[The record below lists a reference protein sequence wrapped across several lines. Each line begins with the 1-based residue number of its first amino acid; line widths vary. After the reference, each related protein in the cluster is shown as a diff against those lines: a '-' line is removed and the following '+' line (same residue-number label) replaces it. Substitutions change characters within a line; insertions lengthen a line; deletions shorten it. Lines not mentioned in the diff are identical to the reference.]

1 MVSEDTTGQRRT
13 AGRVPHFL
21 PGNRL
26 LLASLLLLI
35 LVVWFEPAGFWLA
48 EPDETRYAEIPR
60 EMLASGD
67 FVTPLL
73 NSVPYLE
80 KPPLFYWA
88 NAASL
93 RMFGESP
100 WAARLPARLAALGT
114 TFLIFLAAGRLWGA
128 RSGLAAAI
136 LFLAS
141 PLGFGLSRLNIMDGM
156 LTFFFTATI
165 LAGYSTIRRSEAG
178 KSALLVSSLAGVAAA
193 GGMLTKG
200 LVAVVLPGAILLLW
214 SLATRRARHL
224 RPLLLGPA
232 LPIFLLL
239 AVPWF
244 VVMER
249 RHSGFL
255 EFFFIHEHVVRFSTS
270 VHHRE
275 GPFYYY
281 LPVLVAG
288 FLPGF
293 PFLISALKDSG
304 GWARQRREHAE
315 ELLFLIWFGV
325 VFVFFSVSGS
335 KLVPYV
341 LPAWPALAA
350 LAARAGVI
358 RHGEQERRSAVW
370 LVHAACV
377 TLLVL
382 AAFLHPSV
390 PTWMADYHLL
400 PAALFAAVSLLS
412 TAWLATVLARR
423 RLELALSLLATGWA
437 ALYVSLSTA
446 WPKVPQAV
454 AVHEIARVA
463 KEVASREGATVVS
476 YRDLLRDLPWEL
488 KSPVPI
494 GDYGNGEIRPR
505 LHSLRAVGPRVFWP
519 YPRFWTEWR
528 SGRRF
533 LAVVRDIDVD
543 QFEGAGR
550 FPQILSRGYNRVL
563 LANFPVAAPLEQSAI
578 TSVAF
583 HNRYRGEENTNRVR
597 LKDLPP
603 HVVARAKREKPGEKF
618 VCAFQETEEG
628 AIAYELIT
636 GGRKPVAVA
645 VSDHGGLI
653 SLEEEI
659 SLDRLPDPVWRALH
673 RSFPGSRIELV
684 TREYQRAVG
693 PSVLYEVYVR
703 DAWQRRE
710 ISFESTGRIF
720 QTEIL
725 PSGKPL

>member
-1 MVSEDTTGQRRT
+1 VSEDTAGQQQTG
-13 AGRVPHFL
+13 GRVPYFL

-35 LVVWFEPAGFWLA
+35 LVVWFEPAGSWLA

-67 FVTPLL
+67 FVTPQL
-73 NSVPYLE
+73 NSLPYLE

-93 RMFGESP
+93 KMFGESP

-114 TFLIFLAAGRLWGA
+114 TLLILLAVGRLWGA
-128 RSGLAAAI
+128 RSGLVAAI

-141 PLGFGLSRLNIMDGM
+141 PLGFGLSRLNTIDGL
-156 LTFFFTATI
+156 LTFFFTATVF
-165 LAGYSTIRRSEAG
+165 AGYATIRRSEAG
-178 KSALLVSSLAGVAAA
+178 KNALMLSTLTGVAAA

-200 LVAVVLPGAILLLW
+200 LVGVVLPGSILLLW
-214 SLATRRARHL
+214 SLVTGRVRHL
-224 RPLLLGPA
+224 RPLILGPA
-232 LPIFLLL
+232 APVFLLL

-244 VVMER
+244 FVMER

-255 EFFFIHEHVVRFSTS
+255 EFIFIHEHVMRFSTS

-275 GPFYYY
+275 GPIYYF

-288 FLPGF
+288 FLPGL
-293 PFLISALKDSG
+293 PFLVSALKDSG

-315 ELLFLIWFGV
+315 ELLFLIWVAV
-325 VFVFFSVSGS
+325 VFLFFSVSGS

-358 RHGEQERRSAVW
+358 QHAERQRRSAVW
-370 LVHAACV
+370 LVHAVCV

-382 AAFLHPSV
+382 AGFLHPSV
-390 PTWMADYHLL
+390 PSWIADYHLL
-400 PAALFAAVSLLS
+400 PAALFASAALLS
-412 TAWLATVLARR
+412 TAWLATILARR
-423 RLELALSLLATGWA
+423 RFELALSVLAAGWA

-454 AVHEIARVA
+454 VVHELARVA

-476 YRDLLRDLPWEL
+476 YRDLLRGLPWEL
-488 KSPVPI
+488 RSPVPI
-494 GDYGNGEIRPR
+494 IDYGNGEIRPQ
-505 LHSLRAVGPRVFWP
+505 LHSLRGAGQSVFWQGE
-519 YPRFWTEWR
+519 RFWKEWQ

-533 LAVVRDIDVD
+533 LAVVREREVHEFD
-543 QFEGAGR
+543 GAGL
-550 FPQILSRGYNRVL
+550 FPQILSRGYRRVL
-563 LANFPVAAPLEQSAI
+563 LANFPVAAPLKQSAI

-583 HNRYRGEENTNRVR
+583 HNRYRGKENTSRVR

-603 HVVARAKREKPGEKF
+603 QVVARAKREKPGERF
-618 VCAFQETEEG
+618 VCAFQEAEDG
-628 AIAYELIT
+628 SIAYELIT
-636 GGRKPVAVA
+636 GGRKPHAVA
-645 VSDHGGLI
+645 VSDHGGLV

-659 SLDRLPDPVWRALH
+659 SLDQLPDPVLRALH

-693 PSVLYEVYVR
+693 PTVLYEVYVR
-703 DAWQRRE
+703 QAEQRRE
-710 ISFESTGRIF
+710 ISFETTGRIF
-720 QTEIL
+720 RTQIL
-725 PSGKPL
+725 PSGNPLS